1 LFYAR
6 TTNHASEAIKK
17 MRSRGGFQA
26 AFPLT
31 QMNRQQTTNT
41 PEKTKTENKPG
52 KTYAN

>member
-1 LFYAR
+1 L
-6 TTNHASEAIKK
+6 
-17 MRSRGGFQA
+17 RSRGGFQA

-31 QMNRQQTTNT
+31 HMNRQDNNT